1 MMSVTLVGPRAVRR
15 PGAGLLRFARRNPEL
30 VFGLALAAALAL
42 FAFAGPLLWDIGN
55 ADPLSAAPSRPPSFE
70 HPFGT
75 DSQGRDLLATAML
88 GTWLTIKVGL
98 IAGGIGVALGALL
111 GFLGAYYGGWLDTI
125 IVGVVD
131 VGLTIPALLFLVV
144 AGSAFHDG
152 LDTTSIAFM
161 IGALAW
167 LSPTRQIRAQALVMR
182 QAGYVQLAQLNGVGG
197 LGIILLEMMPNLMP
211 YLMASFVLAVSQAI
225 LAAVGLD
232 ALGLGPM
239 DEPTLGMTI
248 YWMLAN
254 SAFIRGWWWWVMT
267 PIAVLVVLFVALY
280 LISIGLDVIAN
291 PRLRRRTG
299 L

>member
-1 MMSVTLVGPRAVRR
+1 MTAQRGLV
-15 PGAGLLRFARRNPEL
+15 RFARRNPEL
-30 VFGLALAAALAL
+30 SLGLVLMAALLL
-42 FAFAGPLLWDIGN
+42 FAFAGPLAWDVTL
-55 ADPLSAAPSRPPSFE
+55 ADPLSASPSRPPSLA

-75 DSQGRDLLATAML
+75 DSQGRDLLAAAIV

-98 IAGGIGVALGALL
+98 IAGGIGVAVGAAL
-111 GFLGAYYGGWLDTI
+111 GFLGAYYGRWFDAA

-131 VGLTIPALLFLVV
+131 IGLTIPALLFLVV
-144 AGSAFHDG
+144 IGSTFREG
-152 LDTTSIAFM
+152 LGTTAIALM

-182 QAGYVQLAQLNGVGG
+182 EAGYVQLAQVNGVSG
-197 LGIILLEMMPNLMP
+197 LGIIFREMMPNLMP

-254 SAFIRGWWWWVMT
+254 SAFIRGYWWWVLT
-267 PIAVLVVLFVALY
+267 PIGVLIVLFVALY

-291 PRLRRRTG
+291 PRLRRRLG

>member
-1 MMSVTLVGPRAVRR
+1 MTRSTVARG
-15 PGAGLLRFARRNPEL
+15 PGAGLVRFARRNPEL
-30 VFGLALAAALAL
+30 TLGLVLMAALVL
-42 FAFAGPLLWDIGN
+42 FAFAGPLVWDIGT
-55 ADPLSAAPSRPPSFE
+55 ADPLSASPSRPPSLA

-75 DSQGRDLLATAML
+75 DSQGRDLLAAAMV

-98 IAGGIGVALGALL
+98 IAGGIGVAVGALL
-111 GFLGAYYGGWLDTI
+111 GFLGAYYGGWLDSA

-144 AGSAFHDG
+144 IGSAFREG
-152 LDTTSIAFM
+152 LDTTTIALM

-182 QAGYVQLAQLNGVGG
+182 QAGYVFLAQLNGASG
-197 LGIILLEMMPNLMP
+197 LRIILREMMPNLMP

-254 SAFIRGWWWWVMT
+254 SAFIRGYWWWVMT

-291 PRLRRRTG
+291 PRLRRRLGT
-299 L
+299 